1 MHEIVRRLDVDFVVR
16 SGTVDIDNLNWM
28 GGSIFLKTAFAFGLT
43 ADDVA
48 FDFGAHIG
56 SFALPLV
63 QRHRCRAFG
72 FEPDMASL
80 RLAQSTALLN
90 GLDDL
95 AHFLP
100 CGVGGSDGT
109 VVLYES
115 DETWGHTIVAGGGPA
130 NQLTGRSSPIQ
141 VMSLA
146 SALDVAGDAHRRFV
160 KVNTEGAEFD
170 MFEQASLDTLRR
182 VDCFVGEIHFDLG
195 RPDFT
200 PCLDRLQAAG
210 FDVDMQPDGGS
221 RAMMVAVRR

>member
-1 MHEIVRRLDVDFVVR
+1 MHEIVRRLDVDFIVR
-16 SGTVDIDNLNWM
+16 TGTVDIDNLNWM

-43 ADDVA
+43 PDDVA

-63 QRHRCRAFG
+63 QRHRCRAYG
-72 FEPDMASL
+72 FEPDTASL

-90 GLDDL
+90 GLDEL

-109 VVLYES
+109 VQLYES

-130 NQLTGRSSPIQ
+130 NRLTGRSVDIK

-146 SALDVAGDAHRRFV
+146 SALDVAGAAGRVFV

-182 VDCFVGEIHFDLG
+182 VDCFVAEIHFDLG

-200 PCLDRLQAAG
+200 PCLQRLEAAG
-210 FDVDMQPDGGS
+210 FEVDMQPDGGS

>member
-1 MHEIVRRLDVDFVVR
+1 MHEIVRRLEVDFIVR
-16 SGTVDIDNLNWM
+16 TGTVDIDNLNWM

-43 ADDVA
+43 PDDVA

-63 QRHRCRAFG
+63 QRHGCRAYG
-72 FEPDMASL
+72 FEPDTASL

-90 GLDDL
+90 GLDRL

-100 CGVGGSDGT
+100 FGVGGSDGT
-109 VVLYES
+109 VQLFES

-130 NQLTGRSSPIQ
+130 NRLTGRSVDIE

-146 SALDVAGDAHRRFV
+146 SALDVAGAAKRRFV

-170 MFEQASLDTLRR
+170 MFEQASLDTLRL
-182 VDCFVGEIHFDLG
+182 VDCYVGEIHFDLG
-195 RPDFT
+195 RPDFS
-200 PCLDRLQAAG
+200 PCMDRLQAAG